1 MQTSEREMGRRDGPA
16 GDSASEPASGPDC
29 SQDSGHSGGADHASY
44 QHSGK
49 DQQGKPAGAWPLLAI
64 ERHKKGGLV
73 EQIVAAIGLMVRQ
86 RELRIG
92 TKMPSVRQFAK
103 CNGVST
109 FTVVEAYDRLVTL
122 GLLASRRGSG
132 YFVSRSDVAAQ
143 QEPAPAVGAS
153 PTAIDALTPELYSG
167 VSEALPVGA
176 GWLPPE
182 WYGEDT
188 ILDAVRQAMR
198 IPANRLRGYGHPLG
212 FPSLRQQLAG
222 SLSEELCAV
231 EAEQILLTH
240 GATHAFDLILRTLTK
255 PGDTVLVEDPGY
267 SNLHSLIRHHGCIAV
282 GIARGPAGLDMERLA
297 ERAAATQPKLMFVN
311 TVLQNPLGT
320 SLSQAQAHRL
330 LALAEQFDFWLVE
343 DDIYRELAA
352 RGDASLAA
360 MDGLRRVIRVG
371 SYSKTL
377 SPVLRVGSIAAS
389 AQLLPELV
397 RVKMLAGL
405 TTSEIN
411 ERAVFHAVSARPYR
425 RMLDKLVAQLATSR
439 AHCIERLAEAGLQPV
454 AQPRGGMFVS
464 AGWMQPPSAAWNGK
478 VIADLALKAGI
489 LLSPND
495 FFMLRQPDSV
505 WFRFNVAYAHSAVLE
520 QFLQSVRPR

>member
-1 MQTSEREMGRRDGPA
+1 MHELDEL
-16 GDSASEPASGPDC
+16 
-29 SQDSGHSGGADHASY
+29 GGASDREAD
-44 QHSGK
+44 GE
-49 DQQGKPAGAWPLLAI
+49 GNCGGAAAGAAAWPVLSIA
-64 ERHKKGGLV
+64 RHKKGSLV
-73 EQIVAAIGLMVRQ
+73 EQIVGAIADMVRQ
-86 RELRIG
+86 RALRIG

-109 FTVVEAYDRLVTL
+109 FTVVESYDRLVTL
-122 GLLASRRGSG
+122 GLLSSRRGSG
-132 YFVSRSDVAAQ
+132 YFVARSDVAATPQ
-143 QEPAPAVGAS
+143 LLATSAS
-153 PTAIDALTPELYSG
+153 PAAIDALTPELYSG
-167 VSEALPVGA
+167 VSDALPVGA

-212 FPSLRQQLAG
+212 FPSLRQHLA
-222 SLSEELCAV
+222 STLSEELYAV

-255 PGDTVLVEDPGY
+255 PGDTVFVEDPGY
-267 SNLHSLIRHHGCIAV
+267 SNLLSLIRHHGCIAV
-282 GIARGPAGLDMERLA
+282 GIPRGEAGLDLELLA
-297 ERAAATQPKLMFVN
+297 ERAGATQPKLMFVN

-320 SLSQAQAHRL
+320 SLTQAQAHRL

-343 DDIYRELAA
+343 DDIYRELTV
-352 RGDASLAA
+352 RGEASLAA

-371 SYSKTL
+371 SFSKTL
-377 SPVLRVGSIAAS
+377 SPVLRVGSISAS
-389 AQLLPELV
+389 ASLLPELL

-411 ERAVFHAVSARPYR
+411 ERAVFHAISARPYR
-425 RMLDKLVAQLATSR
+425 RMLERLVAQLDAGRERS
-439 AHCIERLAEAGLQPV
+439 IERLAEAGLAPV
-454 AQPRGGMFVS
+454 ARPRGGMFVS
-464 AGWMQPPSAAWNGK
+464 AGWNAPATLAWNGK
-478 VIADLALKAGI
+478 IIADLALKSGI

-495 FFMLRQPDSV
+495 FFLLRQPDSV
-505 WFRFNVAYAHSAVLE
+505 WFRFNVAYTDNPLLY